1 MFRRLIVIAGLI
13 VALAATSVLAQG
25 LRRRANPEGR
35 QGQGRGQ
42 GQRIERLQERLNLT
56 EAQMNEIRALQEI
69 RRKEAEAANQRFLAA
84 VRDLLTPEQQQQLP
98 KRLR

>member
-1 MFRRLIVIAGLI
+1 MFRRLIIIAGLI
-13 VALAATSVLAQG
+13 MALAATSVWAQG

-35 QGQGRGQ
+35 QGQGR